1 MTRWLLRQ
9 WHAAVL
15 VCGTKLEA
23 ASVTGLQ
30 GGDTPPRVVLLAK
43 LVKL

>member
-1 MTRWLLRQ
+1 MRWLLRQ

-15 VCGTKLEA
+15 LRGTKLEA
-23 ASVTGLQ
+23 ARVTGVQ
-30 GGDTPPRVVLLAK
+30 GGDTPPRFVLLAK